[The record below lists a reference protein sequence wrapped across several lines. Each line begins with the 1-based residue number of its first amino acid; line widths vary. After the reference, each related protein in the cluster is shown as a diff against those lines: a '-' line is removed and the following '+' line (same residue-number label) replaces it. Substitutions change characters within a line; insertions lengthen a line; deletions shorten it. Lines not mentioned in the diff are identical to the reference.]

1 MWSFFVDIT
10 LLWLQ
15 FGELRNIRK
24 TLSRKYSPSG
34 YSSQSS
40 QQSQPYKI
48 ENYSI
53 RVVCHSVSA
62 VFINHIH
69 IVCPCVGW
77 VRGERARRRVLT
89 TFISEKTKIH
99 FSESG
104 CWADSRWRSCCAC
117 LPAVRLA
124 AALSSFPDAPTIKV
138 TEERENEGQV
148 CTATG
153 KLRVKRSALW
163 VVGLEIS
170 VQFK

>member
-1 MWSFFVDIT
+1 MYVISSLRLLCDLFFVDIT

-53 RVVCHSVSA
+53 RVVCHSESA

-69 IVCPCVGW
+69 IVFALAWDGRE
-77 VRGERARRRVLT
+77 VRERERRVLT
-89 TFISEKTKIH
+89 IFIS
-99 FSESG
+99 
-104 CWADSRWRSCCAC
+104 D
-117 LPAVRLA
+117 
-124 AALSSFPDAPTIKV
+124 
-138 TEERENEGQV
+138 
-148 CTATG
+148 
-153 KLRVKRSALW
+153 
-163 VVGLEIS
+163 
-170 VQFK
+170 